1 MNLTRRDLAA
11 AGVFALSTT
20 TLILPAMA
28 ATDDEE
34 AVKQAVEA
42 LRKAMLTQDK
52 AKLET
57 LTAEQLSY
65 SHSDARLE
73 DKAKFI
79 NAIMTRKAVFKSL
92 QRYSASSVGVGK
104 RTRRQ
109 SYQHQDRRPAGLAEA
124 GQQLEVVGACV
135 LQVAGA
141 SRKILASSAPF
152 LSRLAWRYSVPACL
166 ASPSPRG
173 VAGAGLQNNLAA
185 TEPPENEATPLVSPH
200 LTEPSTTRLEE
211 VSSHQVRS
219 LGPPW
224 ENANMR
230 PRAKIGKSRPGPPRR
245 GEASSDPFIN
255 CPADRQYCGI

>member
-1 MNLTRRDLAA
+1 LRPDLGMLVVADYQVRQALGWEGRAALMSRDYNGRIFMNLTRRDLAA

-52 AKLET
+52 AKLDT

-92 QRYSASSVGVGK
+92 DFPDLTVAIVGNNAIVRHLWVSESELDGKVTNTKIGVLQVWQKQDSTWKLLARASFMLPQPTQILDETVKLAFG
-104 RTRRQ
+104 R
-109 SYQHQDRRPAGLAEA
+109 SYRARPAG
-124 GQQLEVVGACV
+124 
-135 LQVAGA
+135 
-141 SRKILASSAPF
+141 SDD
-152 LSRLAWRYSVPACL
+152 
-166 ASPSPRG
+166 RG
-173 VAGAGLQNNLAA
+173 GPTRGR
-185 TEPPENEATPLVSPH
+185 PPL
-200 LTEPSTTRLEE
+200 
-211 VSSHQVRS
+211 
-219 LGPPW
+219 
-224 ENANMR
+224 
-230 PRAKIGKSRPGPPRR
+230 
-245 GEASSDPFIN
+245 
-255 CPADRQYCGI
+255 